1 MNYKQMNIETLSAG
15 QEAVSNLLIAAGV
28 GGFEVIDP
36 KDFQEF
42 LDTVTPHWDYVDEEL
57 LKARSERTLFKVYAA
72 DNEQGHEMLKDIERR
87 VEQLRNTPEAVL
99 YGTLEITVCD
109 LPEEDWQSGWK
120 QYYKPIHVERL
131 VVVPLWEN
139 YAEKEGETVMKID
152 PGMAFGTGAHE
163 TTRLCLKAL
172 TKQDLA
178 GKSLLDVGCGSGIL
192 SIGGVLLGAK
202 DAFGCDIDQLAV
214 EVAKRNA
221 VLNGLEEKIA
231 YKAGDLLS
239 VVVGQYPVV
248 VANIVAD
255 VILTLLKDLFTV
267 LLPGGT
273 FIASGIID
281 ERKDEVLAAMKEKG
295 LSVLSIE
302 EERGWV
308 AITAKREDV

>member
-42 LDTVTPHWDYVDEEL
+42 LDTVTPHWDYVDEDL
-57 LKARSERTLFKVYAA
+57 LKRQSDRTLFKVYAA
-72 DNEQGHEMLKDIERR
+72 DNEQGLEMLRDIEARI
-87 VEQLRNTPEAVL
+87 EELRKTPEAAL

-131 VVVPLWEN
+131 VVVPLWED
-139 YAEKEGETVMKID
+139 YEAKAGETVMKID

-172 TKQDLA
+172 TRVDLE
-178 GKSLLDVGCGSGIL
+178 GKKVLDVGCGSGIL
-192 SIGGVLLGAK
+192 SIGGVLLGAES
-202 DAFGCDIDQLAV
+202 AFGCDIDQLAV

-221 VLNGLEEKIA
+221 ALNGLEEKTA
-231 YKAGDLLS
+231 YAAGDLLS
-239 VVVGQYPVV
+239 VVEGQYPVV

-255 VILTLLKDLFTV
+255 VILTLLKDLHRV
-267 LLPGGT
+267 LLPGGL

-281 ERKDEVLAAMKEKG
+281 TRKEELLAGIKAAG
-295 LSVLSIE
+295 LEILNIE

-308 AITAKREDV
+308 AITSRS

>member
-15 QEAVSNLLIAAGV
+15 QEAISNLLIAAGV

-36 KDFQEF
+36 QDFQEF

-57 LKARSERTLFKVYAA
+57 LKRQSDRTVIKVYAA
-72 DNEQGHEMLKDIERR
+72 DNEQGLAMFKDIERR
-87 VEQLRNTPEAVL
+87 IEELRGTPEAAL

-120 QYYKPIHVERL
+120 QYYKPIHVNHL
-131 VVVPLWEN
+131 VVVPMWEK
-139 YAEKEGETVMKID
+139 YEPQEGETVMKID

-172 TKQDLA
+172 TKTDLK
-178 GKSLLDVGCGSGIL
+178 GKTILDVGRGSGIL
-192 SIGGVLLGAK
+192 SIGGVLLGAES
-202 DAFGCDIDQLAV
+202 AFGCDIDQLAV
-214 EVAKRNA
+214 EVARRNA
-221 VLNGLEEKIA
+221 ALNRLEEKTGYA
-231 YKAGDLLS
+231 AGDLLS
-239 VVVGQYPVV
+239 VVEGQYPIV

-255 VILTLLKDLFTV
+255 VILTLLKDLHQV
-267 LLPGGT
+267 LLPGGL

-281 ERKDEVLAAMKEKG
+281 DRKDELIAAIQKAG
-295 LSVLSIE
+295 LTIENIE

-308 AITAKREDV
+308 AITSRK

>member
-1 MNYKQMNIETLSAG
+1 MNYKQMNIETLSTG
-15 QEAVSNLLIAAGV
+15 QEVVSNLLIAAGV

-36 KDFQEF
+36 QDFKEF
-42 LDTVTPHWDYVDEEL
+42 IETVTPHWDYVDEEL
-57 LKARSERTLFKVYAA
+57 LKRQSDRTVIKVYAA
-72 DNEQGHEMLKDIERR
+72 DNEQGAAMFKDIEQRI
-87 VEQLRNTPEAVL
+87 EALRTDPQAAL

-120 QYYKPIHVERL
+120 QYYKPIHVNNL
-131 VVVPLWEN
+131 VVVPLWEDYQAN
-139 YAEKEGETVMKID
+139 AGETIMKID

-172 TKQDLA
+172 TNLDLA
-178 GKSLLDVGCGSGIL
+178 GKTLLDVGCGSGIL
-192 SIGGVLLGAK
+192 SIGGVLLGAES
-202 DAFGCDIDQLAV
+202 AFGCDIDQLAV

-221 VLNGLEEKIA
+221 ELNGLSDRTA
-231 YKAGDLLS
+231 YAAGDLLS
-239 VVVGQYPVV
+239 VVEGQYPIV

-255 VILTLLKDLFTV
+255 VILMLLKDLKTV

-281 ERKDEVLAAMKEKG
+281 DRKGELIDAIQAQGFTIET
-295 LSVLSIE
+295 IE

-308 AITAKREDV
+308 AITTKL

>member
-15 QEAVSNLLIAAGV
+15 QEVLSNLLIAAGV

-36 KDFQEF
+36 QDFQEF

-57 LKARSERTLFKVYAA
+57 LKRQSDRTIIKVYAA
-72 DNEQGHEMLKDIERR
+72 DNEQGLAMFKDIEERIEALRR
-87 VEQLRNTPEAVL
+87 TPDATL

-131 VVVPLWEN
+131 VVVPMWED
-139 YAEKEGETVMKID
+139 YKAADGETVMKID

-172 TKQDLA
+172 TKLDLK
-178 GKSLLDVGCGSGIL
+178 GKTVLDVGCGSGIL
-192 SIGGVLLGAK
+192 SIGGVLLGAES
-202 DAFGCDIDQLAV
+202 AFGCDIDQLAV
-214 EVAKRNA
+214 EVARRNA
-221 VLNGLEEKIA
+221 ALNGLEDQTA
-231 YKAGDLLS
+231 YAAGDLLS
-239 VVVGQYPVV
+239 VVEGQYPVV

-255 VILTLLKDLFTV
+255 VIKMLLKDIHSV

-281 ERKDEVLAAMKEKG
+281 TRKEELLEAIEAAGLTVLN
-295 LSVLSIE
+295 VE

-308 AITAKREDV
+308 AITTRK

>member
-1 MNYKQMNIETLSAG
+1 MNYKQMNIETLSTG
-15 QEAVSNLLIAAGV
+15 QEVVSNLLIAAGV

-36 KDFQEF
+36 QDFKEF
-42 LDTVTPHWDYVDEEL
+42 IETVTPHWDYVDEEL
-57 LKARSERTLFKVYAA
+57 LKRQSDRTVIKVYAA
-72 DNEQGHEMLKDIERR
+72 DNEQGAAMFKDIEQRI
-87 VEQLRNTPEAVL
+87 EALRTDPQAAL

-120 QYYKPIHVERL
+120 QYYKPIHVNNL
-131 VVVPLWEN
+131 VVVPLWEDYQAQAN
-139 YAEKEGETVMKID
+139 ETIMKID

-172 TKQDLA
+172 TNLDLA
-178 GKSLLDVGCGSGIL
+178 GKTLLDVGCGSGIL
-192 SIGGVLLGAK
+192 SIGGVLLGAES
-202 DAFGCDIDQLAV
+202 AFGCDIDQLAV

-221 VLNGLEEKIA
+221 ELNGLSDRTA
-231 YKAGDLLS
+231 YAAGDLLS
-239 VVVGQYPVV
+239 VVEGQYPIV

-255 VILTLLKDLFTV
+255 VILMLLKDLKTV

-281 ERKDEVLAAMKEKG
+281 DRKGELIDAIQAQGFTIET
-295 LSVLSIE
+295 IE

-308 AITAKREDV
+308 AITAKN

>member
-36 KDFQEF
+36 QDFQEF

-57 LKARSERTLFKVYAA
+57 LKRQSDRTLFKVYAA
-72 DNEQGHEMLKDIERR
+72 DNEQGHAMLKDIEARI
-87 VEQLRNTPEAVL
+87 EDLRKTPEAAL
-99 YGTLEITVCD
+99 YGTLEITVSD

-131 VVVPLWEN
+131 VVVPLWED
-139 YAEKEGETVMKID
+139 YAAAEGETVMKID

-172 TKQDLA
+172 TQVDLA
-178 GKSLLDVGCGSGIL
+178 GKTLLDVGCGSGIL
-192 SIGGVLLGAK
+192 SIGGVLLGAER
-202 DAFGCDIDQLAV
+202 AFGCDIDQLAV

-221 VLNGLEEKIA
+221 ALNGLTKKTDYA
-231 YKAGDLLS
+231 AGDLLS
-239 VVVGQYPVV
+239 VVEGQYPIV

-255 VILTLLKDLFTV
+255 VILTLLKDLHRV
-267 LLPGGT
+267 LLPGGL
-273 FIASGIID
+273 FVASGIID
-281 ERKDEVLAAMKEKG
+281 TRKEELLEGIKAAG
-295 LSVLSIE
+295 LTILNIE

-308 AITAKREDV
+308 AITAQSR

>member
-1 MNYKQMNIETLSAG
+1 
-15 QEAVSNLLIAAGV
+15 VSNLLIAVGV

-36 KDFQEF
+36 RDFQEF

-57 LKARSERTLFKVYAA
+57 LKRQSDRTLFKVYAA
-72 DNEQGHEMLKDIERR
+72 DNEQGHQMLKEIEAR
-87 VEQLRNTPEAVL
+87 VEELRQAPEAEL

-120 QYYKPIHVERL
+120 QYYKPIHVGRL
-131 VVVPLWEN
+131 VVVPMWED
-139 YAEKEGETVMKID
+139 YTATQGETVMKID

-172 TKQDLA
+172 TQVDLA

-221 VLNGLEEKIA
+221 ALNGLMERTA
-231 YKAGDLLS
+231 YAAGDLLS
-239 VVVGQYPVV
+239 VVHGQYPIV

-255 VILTLLKDLFTV
+255 VILTLLKDLHRV
-267 LLPGGT
+267 LLPGGL
-273 FIASGIID
+273 FVASGIID
-281 ERKDEVLAAMKEKG
+281 TRKDELLDGIRAAG
-295 LSVLSIE
+295 LTVLSVE

-308 AITAKREDV
+308 AILSKRD

>member
-1 MNYKQMNIETLSAG
+1 MNYKQMNIETLSTG
-15 QEAVSNLLIAAGV
+15 QEAVSNLLVAAGC

-36 KDFQEF
+36 RDFQEF

-57 LKARSERTLFKVYAA
+57 MKRQSDRTIIKVYAA
-72 DNEQGHEMLKDIERR
+72 DNEQGLAMFKDIEQRI
-87 VEQLRNTPEAVL
+87 EALRQSPEASL
-99 YGTLEITVCD
+99 YGTLEITVSD

-131 VVVPLWEN
+131 VVVPLWED
-139 YAEKEGETVMKID
+139 YAAQEGETIMKID

-172 TKQDLA
+172 TQEDLA
-178 GKSLLDVGCGSGIL
+178 GKDLLDVGCGSGIL
-192 SIGGVLLGAK
+192 SIGGVLLGARS
-202 DAFGCDIDQLAV
+202 AFGCDIDQLAV
-214 EVAKRNA
+214 EVARRNA
-221 VLNGLEEKIA
+221 ELNGLEDRTA
-231 YKAGDLLS
+231 YGAGDLLE
-239 VVVGQYPVV
+239 VVEGKYPIV

-255 VILTLLKDLFTV
+255 VILMLLKDLRQV

-281 ERKDEVLAAMKEKG
+281 DRKEELLAAIEQAG
-295 LSVLSIE
+295 LQIVRVE

-308 AITAKREDV
+308 AITSRS